1 MVITEYRSDIEEC
14 VAIEEP
20 QQTVIGQPERP
31 RDALGHCWDG
41 LPCDHDDHGPSG
53 TIHFMR

>member
-1 MVITEYRSDIEEC
+1 MVITEYLSDIEEC
-14 VAIEEP
+14 IAIDET
-20 QQTVIGQPERP
+20 QQVEATTQERP

-41 LPCDHDDHGPSG
+41 LPCDHVDHGPSG